1 MEDKDFIINYINWNF
16 IKECDCMK
24 KLIFGCAL
32 MLCGIIGGT
41 GWLIASASIIQE
53 GAWSTVL
60 NVFDFGGIECY
71 IILFFYV
78 LAVIGIVVAA
88 KALKEDK

>member
-1 MEDKDFIINYINWNF
+1 
-16 IKECDCMK
+16 MK
-24 KLIFGCAL
+24 KLIFGSVL

-41 GWLIASASIIQE
+41 GWLIARVSIVQS

-60 NVFDFGGIECY
+60 NVFDLGRPECY
-71 IILFFYV
+71 VIILFYA
-78 LAVIGIVVAA
+78 LAVVGTVVAI

>member
-1 MEDKDFIINYINWNF
+1 
-16 IKECDCMK
+16 MK

-41 GWLIASASIIQE
+41 GWLIASASVVQG

-60 NVFDFGGIECY
+60 DVFDFGGIECY
-71 IILFFYV
+71 IILFFYA
-78 LAVIGIVVAA
+78 LAVIGTVVVA
-88 KALKEDK
+88 KALKEDE

>member
-1 MEDKDFIINYINWNF
+1 
-16 IKECDCMK
+16 MK
-24 KLIFGCAL
+24 KLIFGCTL

-41 GWLIASASIIQE
+41 GWLIASASIVQG

-60 NVFDFGGIECY
+60 NVFSFGKTEGY
-71 IILFFYV
+71 IIILFYV
-78 LAVIGIVVAA
+78 LAVVGVVVAT

>member
-1 MEDKDFIINYINWNF
+1 
-16 IKECDCMK
+16 MK

-41 GWLIASASIIQE
+41 GWLIASATIVQG

-60 NVFDFGGIECY
+60 NVFNFGRTECY
-71 IILFFYV
+71 IIILFYA
-78 LAVIGIVVAA
+78 LAVVGTAVAT
-88 KALKEDK
+88 KELKENK

>member
-1 MEDKDFIINYINWNF
+1 
-16 IKECDCMK
+16 MK
-24 KLIFGCAL
+24 KLIFGCVL

-41 GWLIASASIIQE
+41 GWLIASVSIVQG

-60 NVFDFGGIECY
+60 NVFNFARTECY
-71 IILFFYV
+71 IIILFYALSV
-78 LAVIGIVVAA
+78 VGTVVAT

>member
-1 MEDKDFIINYINWNF
+1 MERLKATEDLNLT
-16 IKECDCMK
+16 KERDCMK
-24 KLIFGCAL
+24 KLIFGCIL

-41 GWLIASASIIQE
+41 GWLIASASIVQG

-60 NVFDFGGIECY
+60 NVFGFGRPECY
-71 IILFFYV
+71 VIILFYAR
-78 LAVIGIVVAA
+78 AVVGTVVAT

>member
-1 MEDKDFIINYINWNF
+1 
-16 IKECDCMK
+16 MK

-41 GWLIASASIIQE
+41 GWLVASASIVQG

-60 NVFDFGGIECY
+60 NVFDLSGIECY
-71 IILFFYV
+71 IILLFYAF
-78 LAVIGIVVAA
+78 AVIGTVIAA